1 MRFFIT
7 VIRSI
12 SRVESPYLTLEL
24 LELREDESAT
34 VVNPSQFYIHYLRQ
48 DVLSMLSEC
57 DSILDSSINVGVGI
71 G

>member
-1 MRFFIT
+1 MRFLIT
-7 VIRSI
+7 VIRSL

-24 LELREDESAT
+24 LELRAT

-48 DVLSMLSEC
+48 DVLSVLSEC